1 MTGDYDDER
10 EHEVFDLYPVE
21 PRGDLPWRVRQTQ
34 VVQTFTET
42 AGDAYGAP
50 RGRRGPGNDA
60 SEGLRM
66 ISANAVVIG
75 RAVFALA
82 LNVAGAAVTVTL
94 LVRVLEWLT

>member
-1 MTGDYDDER
+1 MTSEYDDER
-10 EHEVFDLYPVE
+10 EHQVFDLYPVE
-21 PRGDLPWRVRQTQ
+21 RRGDLPWRVRQAQ

-50 RGRRGPGNDA
+50 RGHRGPGNDA
-60 SEGLRM
+60 SAGLRTVA
-66 ISANAVVIG
+66 ANAVVVG
-75 RAVFALA
+75 RAVFVLA